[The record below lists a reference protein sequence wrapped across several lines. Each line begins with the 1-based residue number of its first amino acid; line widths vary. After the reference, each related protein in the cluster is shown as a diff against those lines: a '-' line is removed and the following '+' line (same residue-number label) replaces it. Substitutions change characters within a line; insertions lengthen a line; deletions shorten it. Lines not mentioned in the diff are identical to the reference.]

1 MRQSILK
8 SIAVTTLP
16 VAVAVIV
23 SQACTSSTS
32 AQSDGN
38 KDPIEGLWNSQVTI
52 SDCQTN
58 AVTRQFVAM
67 NLFIRGGTL
76 TDTDVQPPASHGP
89 AFGTWQNT
97 GTMQYTSMFR
107 LFRFNADGSYAGSN
121 KVTRTIT
128 LSTDANA
135 FTSTLA
141 VDVEDPAGASVA
153 SACGTET
160 ATRAS

>member
-1 MRQSILK
+1 
-8 SIAVTTLP
+8 
-16 VAVAVIV
+16 
-23 SQACTSSTS
+23 
-32 AQSDGN
+32 
-38 KDPIEGLWNSQVTI
+38 
-52 SDCQTN
+52 
-58 AVTRQFVAM
+58 
-67 NLFIRGGTL
+67 
-76 TDTDVQPPASHGP
+76 
-89 AFGTWQNT
+89 
-97 GTMQYTSMFR
+97 MQYTSMFR